1 VQINMNNK
9 LGKQYKLCSKIVIES
24 IFETGS
30 TVKSHPFIARIK
42 LVESEDSTPFKI
54 AFSAPK
60 KTFRFAHERNRIKR
74 ICKESVRS
82 NKTIIESY
90 LQTQNKQLVL
100 FLIYATKEELKH
112 DKLQKSTSKLFH
124 KIITKLEEHEI

>member
-1 VQINMNNK
+1 MQINMNNK

-24 IFETGS
+24 IFETGL
-30 TVKSHPFIARIK
+30 TVKSHPFIARLK
-42 LVESEDSTPFKI
+42 LVESEDSAPFKI
-54 AFSAPK
+54 ALSAPK

-82 NKTIIESY
+82 NKAIIESY

-124 KIITKLEEHEI
+124 KIIAKLEEHEI

>member
-1 VQINMNNK
+1 MNNK
-9 LGKQYKLCSKIVIES
+9 LGKHYKLCSKIVIDS

-30 TVKSHPFIARIK
+30 TVRSHPFVARIK
-42 LVESEDSTPFKI
+42 LIESEDSTPFKI

-60 KTFRFAHERNRIKR
+60 KIFRFAHERNRIKR
-74 ICKESVRS
+74 ICKEAVRL

-90 LQTQNKQLVL
+90 LQTQNKQLAL

-112 DKLQKSTSKLFH
+112 DELHKSTTKLFQ
-124 KIITKLEEHEI
+124 KIIIKLEKHEL

>member
-1 VQINMNNK
+1 MNNK

-24 IFETGS
+24 IFETGL
-30 TVKSHPFIARIK
+30 TVKSHPFIARLK
-42 LVESEDSTPFKI
+42 LVESEDSAPFKI
-54 AFSAPK
+54 ALSAPK

-82 NKTIIESY
+82 NKAIIESY

-124 KIITKLEEHEI
+124 KIIAKLEEHEI

>member
-1 VQINMNNK
+1 MNNK
-9 LGKQYKLCSKIVIES
+9 LGKQYKLCSKIMIDS
-24 IFETGS
+24 IFETGL
-30 TVKSHPFIARIK
+30 TVRSHPFIARMM
-42 LVESEDSTPFKI
+42 LVESEDSVPFKI

-60 KTFRFAHERNRIKR
+60 KTFRLAHERNRIKR
-74 ICKESVRS
+74 ICKESVRL

-112 DKLQKSTSKLFH
+112 EELQKNTSKLFH